1 MRELLLTSFGGRQY
15 GIWKDAILSIRD
27 LHALHRI
34 PLSPACIA
42 GIMIDDGQTVTL
54 GDLSV
59 CIGFEPSPA
68 IGQGQILLMAEGEKV
83 TGFVVS
89 GELRTQS
96 ISSKMLFPLPDF
108 LKTPGFDTCAV
119 HNGISIPIINIAEF
133 YLRAMKAGGKS
144 FVRAPQ
150 IHAAQPWDI
159 TGTEQLRFF
168 AAAEELYAVP
178 AAGTDDNVVKL
189 GPITPLPNTPQYVQG
204 VTFLNGRLLP
214 VIDLTQR
221 IKRQSGAP
229 ESLMLIANI
238 ADAVFGFLIDSDE
251 GTSPAGKVS
260 IKPLPLIAQSSW
272 LKNVVVREGE
282 LIPLIDLAMVLS
294 TVSGA
299 AGDKPLWQRYA
310 TDSRF
315 TDHFFK
321 HDVEVVEFS
330 LLGVRHALPKVEVED
345 VIAFKPCRMLPDV
358 VPIVIGVAEHNGE
371 IFPVVDLAMMFGR
384 RSLAT
389 PEWRMMLVHNGDFR
403 ALVITESVSG
413 ERRLPFAI
421 QRAVPIHLPHNL
433 MYGCYPD
440 ENAVRIILNVE
451 AISVHFEKS
460 LIQKLM
466 PALSQEMRMS
476 PTGVVYTF
484 PGEKAGQTE
493 KVVPGEK
500 VGEQPQPSAI
510 MAPARA
516 EAEPVSEAAPAAELS
531 PAVPE
536 FKQQAEEAVA
546 EFAEW
551 EEADTMAPAIAPEGN
566 QVHEPVAMS
575 KEPPLKI
582 LKTSAKKKQPRKV
595 SATETADRR
604 PSEPTS
610 VTASVKSGEPYH
622 SNREVE
628 QLAVL
633 PGHEQ
638 RAADKAWKSTIAYGA
653 IVAVLIAVFYFLGSS
668 DKPVSENSMQGTQP
682 AKIEQAMVQ
691 PQVKE
696 EAIQVKTKAEH
707 EAQAQAEIEARAKQE
722 ANAQQT
728 LVLAPLTEEQTEPP
742 RLADKSRAP
751 LELDIPANKP
761 VDIDV
766 YVVQEGDTLWSI
778 SQRFTGSPY
787 NYPRIAGENK
797 IANPDLI
804 FPGQRI
810 RLIK

>member
-1 MRELLLTSFGGRQY
+1 M
-15 GIWKDAILSIRD
+15 
-27 LHALHRI
+27 
-34 PLSPACIA
+34 SPA
-42 GIMIDDGQTVTL
+42 D
-54 GDLSV
+54 
-59 CIGFEPSPA
+59 
-68 IGQGQILLMAEGEKV
+68 
-83 TGFVVS
+83 
-89 GELRTQS
+89 
-96 ISSKMLFPLPDF
+96 
-108 LKTPGFDTCAV
+108 
-119 HNGISIPIINIAEF
+119 
-133 YLRAMKAGGKS
+133 
-144 FVRAPQ
+144 
-150 IHAAQPWDI
+150 
-159 TGTEQLRFF
+159 
-168 AAAEELYAVP
+168 
-178 AAGTDDNVVKL
+178 
-189 GPITPLPNTPQYVQG
+189 
-204 VTFLNGRLLP
+204 
-214 VIDLTQR
+214 
-221 IKRQSGAP
+221 
-229 ESLMLIANI
+229 
-238 ADAVFGFLIDSDE
+238 
-251 GTSPAGKVS
+251 KVS

-294 TVSGA
+294 PVFGA

-310 TDSRF
+310 TGSGF
-315 TDHFFK
+315 PALFAK
-321 HDVEVVEFS
+321 VEVGVVEFS
-330 LLGVRHALPKVEVED
+330 LLGVRHALPKMEVED
-345 VIAFKPCRMLPDV
+345 VIAFKPCRMIPDV

-371 IFPVVDLAMMFGR
+371 ILPVVDLAMMFGR
-384 RSLAT
+384 RSIAT
-389 PEWRMMLVHNGDFR
+389 PEWRMMLVHNGGFR

-413 ERRLPFAI
+413 ERRLPFDI
-421 QRAVPIHLPHNL
+421 HRAVPIHLPHNL

-440 ENAVRIILNVE
+440 GNAVRIILNVE

-484 PGEKAGQTE
+484 PEEKAGPAE

-500 VGEQPQPSAI
+500 VGEQAQPSAI

-516 EAEPVSEAAPAAELS
+516 EAEPIPEVAPAAEFS

-536 FKQQAEEAVA
+536 FKQQAGEAVA
-546 EFAEW
+546 EFVGW

-566 QVHEPVAMS
+566 QAHEPVAMS

-582 LKTSAKKKQPRKV
+582 LEASAKKKQPRKV
-595 SATETADRR
+595 SATATADRR

-610 VTASVKSGEPYH
+610 ATASVKSGEPYH

-638 RAADKAWKSTIAYGA
+638 RAAGKAWKSTIAYGA
-653 IVAVLIAVFYFLGSS
+653 IVAVLIAVFYLSGSS

-682 AKIEQAMVQ
+682 AKIEQA
-691 PQVKE
+691 
-696 EAIQVKTKAEH
+696 
-707 EAQAQAEIEARAKQE
+707 
-722 ANAQQT
+722 
-728 LVLAPLTEEQTEPP
+728 LVLTPLAEKKTEPP
-742 RLADKSRAP
+742 RTADKSRAP

-761 VDIDV
+761 VDIEV
-766 YVVQEGDTLWSI
+766 YVVQESDTLWSI

-797 IANPDLI
+797 IADPDLI